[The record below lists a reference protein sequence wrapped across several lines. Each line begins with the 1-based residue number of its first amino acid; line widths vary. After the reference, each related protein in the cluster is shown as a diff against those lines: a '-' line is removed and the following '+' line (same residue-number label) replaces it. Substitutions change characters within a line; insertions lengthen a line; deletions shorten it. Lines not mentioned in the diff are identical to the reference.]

1 MLPKNEYQ
9 ALDENSSYTACFVFS
24 HNFVFADQYY
34 DLSIY
39 FYRSKVLKN
48 SENEYAWRIS
58 LEL

>member
-9 ALDENSSYTACFVFS
+9 ALDENSSHTAHFVFS

-39 FYRSKVLKN
+39 FYRSKVVKN
-48 SENEYAWRIS
+48 SENEYA
-58 LEL
+58 